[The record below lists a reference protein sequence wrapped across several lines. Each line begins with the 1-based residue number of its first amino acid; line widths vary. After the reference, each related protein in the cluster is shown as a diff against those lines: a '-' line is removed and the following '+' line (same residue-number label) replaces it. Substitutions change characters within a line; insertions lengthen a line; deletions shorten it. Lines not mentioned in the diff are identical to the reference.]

1 MDNTNAFVDQVYLE
15 LVGLYG
21 KDKNIKKQLLG
32 REPIKKIFD
41 IYSDWLAQNL
51 ALNPKVA
58 ANAIYKDVIR
68 VGYLDFANR
77 GLKRGVQLKGQS
89 GFNLIYGTQK
99 EIDAAAQTMNT
110 LKAQNPVKYSLMITA
125 LQKIKELSDRAKP
138 AKNIFGKTT
147 NVAKQAV
154 APLKMPTY
162 GTFNLL
168 MKMNEKQLQAYIAKF
183 GKALPKPA
191 PQQP

>member
-1 MDNTNAFVDQVYLE
+1 MGNTNAFVDQVYLE

-77 GLKRGVQLKGQS
+77 TLKKGVQLKGQP
-89 GFNLIYGTQK
+89 GFNLIFGTQK
-99 EIDAAAQTMNT
+99 EIDAANQTMAM
-110 LKAQNPVKYSLMITA
+110 LKNQNEVKYSLMITA

-162 GTFNLL
+162 ATFNLL
-168 MKMNEKQLQAYIAKF
+168 MKMNEKQLQSYIAKF
-183 GKALPKPA
+183 NKSLPQPT
-191 PQQP
+191 PQL

>member
-1 MDNTNAFVDQVYLE
+1 MDNTNEFVDKVFLE

-32 REPIKKIFD
+32 RQPITKLFD
-41 IYSDWLAQNL
+41 MYSDWLAQNL

-77 GLKRGVQLKGQS
+77 ALKRGVQLKGQT

-99 EIDAAAQTMNT
+99 EIDAAAQTLNS
-110 LKAQNPVKYSLMITA
+110 LKIQNQQKYSLLITA

-147 NVAKQAV
+147 NIAKQAV

-162 GTFNLL
+162 ATFNLL

-183 GKALPKPA
+183 TKSLP
-191 PQQP
+191 QPVPVQP

>member
-110 LKAQNPVKYSLMITA
+110 LKAQNPVST
-125 LQKIKELSDRAKP
+125 
-138 AKNIFGKTT
+138 
-147 NVAKQAV
+147 V
-154 APLKMPTY
+154 
-162 GTFNLL
+162 
-168 MKMNEKQLQAYIAKF
+168 
-183 GKALPKPA
+183 
-191 PQQP
+191 